1 MKIEINNKTEEQGLL
16 KNANNKHSKDCSTN
30 EIIEAYLRNI
40 PKEEETR
47 EQIMKRMNHFS
58 CGW

>member
-40 PKEEETR
+40 PK
-47 EQIMKRMNHFS
+47 
-58 CGW
+58 